1 MFQPLK
7 IKQNEWLLV
16 QRGETK
22 QTLVFVVQ
30 SVHPKALFKR
40 KQPRRVLPTPQWKKP
55 HVETIKKKTPKLM
68 CHADTSNYDILTIG
82 TTRD

>member
-16 QRGETK
+16 QRAETK
-22 QTLVFVVQ
+22 QTFVFVVQ

-40 KQPRRVLPTPQWKKP
+40 KQPRRVLPPNEKNLTLKQLKKY
-55 HVETIKKKTPKLM
+55 L
-68 CHADTSNYDILTIG
+68 S
-82 TTRD
+82 